1 MTWPSITLPFFL
13 GIRKARHGDAIMSTP
28 TEDDCQDAFIAPS
41 GLFPVISI
49 LKATAEHLYTTQPE
63 NERDNMVKSTLQRLD
78 QVNDLCSYVTKKP
91 SIFAAALHRL
101 SKFLDRV
108 VRQEWQGPRPAN
120 GLIDTENPRDFVRL
134 YSALQF
140 IFCCSAGK
148 EADDIDI
155 ALFGD
160 GFSWGGCILLYLL
173 GHWHRFNFMDF
184 TYWLLIEH
192 GGPRSYRC
200 NRYQDAQEGPE
211 AHARSRN
218 DSHPHCLLAGRALRP
233 PTERAHFLSPSCF
246 RSTQR

>member
-1 MTWPSITLPFFL
+1 
-13 GIRKARHGDAIMSTP
+13 
-28 TEDDCQDAFIAPS
+28 
-41 GLFPVISI
+41 VISI

-184 TYWLLIEH
+184 TYWVLKLNTVDPAPTAAIDIKTLKKGQKLTPDQEMIPTLIAFLQDAHYVRQLNEHIFSVLQAFVPLNDNSADYAH
-192 GGPRSYRC
+192 GGS
-200 NRYQDAQEGPE
+200 G
-211 AHARSRN
+211 
-218 DSHPHCLLAGRALRP
+218 LRP
-233 PTERAHFLSPSCF
+233 PAFSRPLPS
-246 RSTQR
+246 